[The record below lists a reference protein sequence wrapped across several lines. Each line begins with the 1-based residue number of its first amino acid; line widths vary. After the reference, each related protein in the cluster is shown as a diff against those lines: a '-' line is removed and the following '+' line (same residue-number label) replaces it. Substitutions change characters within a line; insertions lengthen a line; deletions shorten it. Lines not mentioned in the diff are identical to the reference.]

1 MVSEKPGSD
10 PLLEYEYEGETPVSV
25 AVVQAIANVEGIDPT
40 SVSTRFDRTLF
51 DCIDPSGFN
60 ALVTEGGDAIDLV
73 VEFTIYGYRVR
84 IEDETRI
91 LIYEHTD
98 QACG

>member
-1 MVSEKPGSD
+1 MGSETPG
-10 PLLEYEYEGETPVSV
+10 PELLLEYEYEGETPVSV
-25 AVVQAIANVEGIDPT
+25 AVVQAIATVEEIDPT
-40 SVSTRFDRTLF
+40 TVSTRFDRTLF

-60 ALVTEGGDAIDLV
+60 ALVTEGVDAIDLV
-73 VEFTIYGYRVR
+73 VEFTVFGYRVQV
-84 IEDETRI
+84 EDETRI